1 MLVKQVVEYKSVENE
16 YNELAAYTT
25 AASGK
30 SNGLGDSEAT
40 SEKIIKENKNS
51 GLKILSRIRHNSDY
65 TEENTMP
72 KFLLVAWYM
81 NLFINSSA

>member
-40 SEKIIKENKNS
+40 SEKIILRIS
-51 GLKILSRIRHNSDY
+51 GY
-65 TEENTMP
+65 T
-72 KFLLVAWYM
+72 L
-81 NLFINSSA
+81 